1 MSAMRSRPAPPSAAI
16 ESPTAACRPRK
27 AKSARASRC
36 SPAGQSD
43 AVTEMAG
50 PDKTPRH
57 GQISGQRI
65 GRPDAPGS
73 KEWKYEG
80 QHDHARHDPHPPPKS
95 AKTDRGRGIQPF
107 KRPCEASGHPL
118 SVGLIA
124 SYLRA
129 TLADKT

>member
-1 MSAMRSRPAPPSAAI
+1 
-16 ESPTAACRPRK
+16 
-27 AKSARASRC
+27 
-36 SPAGQSD
+36 
-43 AVTEMAG
+43 MAG

-65 GRPDAPGS
+65 GRPAAPGS

-80 QHDHARHDPHPPPKS
+80 QHDDARHDPHPPPKS

-107 KRPCEASGHPL
+107 KRPGEASGHPL

-129 TLADKT
+129 TLADKTSCAPNTAQSGLFVYLAQFLRLPANRPTRSGSIDRKSV